1 MFAKCHPDILQ
12 YLRMSHCLLRSLSP
26 SLPLNLWRDFF
37 AIHWNVHVMYWS
49 RPICRCSQSPWEVS
63 KKLILSVAWLSPSFP
78 PLLIRG
84 ANWNPVKKR
93 RGHIGLWGLV
103 GVAGLGPKD
112 PPPSLPPFRLRYSWC
127 KNIPDIIL
135 CIHYIKYMILLGLKA
150 PPPTLTQVRLRYPW
164 FRRLMACTHVD
175 SSYFYDEDCWKVF
188 SQRQD
193 GACCKDSFAPGWT
206 KIKTISIRRSC
217 T

>member
-112 PPPSLPPFRLRYSWC
+112 PPLLSPHLDWGIHDVNIFLILYFAYIISNIWYYWDSKLPLPLPPQ
-127 KNIPDIIL
+127 I
-135 CIHYIKYMILLGLKA
+135 
-150 PPPTLTQVRLRYPW
+150 RLRYPW
-164 FRRLMACTHVD
+164 INL
-175 SSYFYDEDCWKVF
+175 
-188 SQRQD
+188 
-193 GACCKDSFAPGWT
+193 
-206 KIKTISIRRSC
+206 
-217 T
+217 

>member
-1 MFAKCHPDILQ
+1 MLSANLTPALPFYRMSHAYLYLYVYLYLYLHLYLNLYEISSLYLLLIMFAKCHPDILP
-12 YLRMSHCLLRSLSP
+12 YLRMSHCQLRSLSP
-26 SLPLNLWRDFF
+26 SLRLNLWRDFF

-112 PPPSLPPFRLRYSWC
+112 PPPHLDWGIHDVKIFL
-127 KNIPDIIL
+127 IL
-135 CIHYIKYMILLGLKA
+135 YFAYIYN
-150 PPPTLTQVRLRYPW
+150 V
-164 FRRLMACTHVD
+164 
-175 SSYFYDEDCWKVF
+175 
-188 SQRQD
+188 
-193 GACCKDSFAPGWT
+193 
-206 KIKTISIRRSC
+206 
-217 T
+217 